1 MQCWQGG
8 KGGGGRGTGRSA
20 PLSAWTAVAP
30 FWSHR
35 RNTVNAGTAK
45 KMGLGNHSRVCCIRG
60 LSSMLFPS
68 HNRCRRKWNRDGTLY
83 GSKRLKIKR
92 IQNSFRY
99 RPHENRMWWQCF
111 VSVQAQSLLFLTA
124 IFTFIFQ
131 PGKLNLYFTA
141 LISKVSIGAKLLTV
155 EPQALRHKI

>member
-1 MQCWQGG
+1 MACEMCANLCIAADKKKLPESSTWHSHRSLLSNKFLLSHKQAEIFLPFHRMQCWQGG

-45 KMGLGNHSRVCCIRG
+45 NMGLGNHSRVCCIRG
-60 LSSMLFPS
+60 LSCMLLPS
-68 HNRCRRKWNRDGTLY
+68 HNTCCKRWNGDGTLHH
-83 GSKRLKIKR
+83 SNRLKIK

-99 RPHENRMWWQCF
+99 RPHANRMWW
-111 VSVQAQSLLFLTA
+111 SL
-124 IFTFIFQ
+124 I
-131 PGKLNLYFTA
+131 
-141 LISKVSIGAKLLTV
+141 
-155 EPQALRHKI
+155 